1 MFPRS
6 SLLGCISLVVGCA
19 AAQVDDI
26 PDHYDGDDTPTAGT
40 SSDAGTGG
48 KPSTTGGSGSVTAG
62 TAATK
67 AGSSSGGTST
77 GTAGSS
83 SAGSAGKG
91 AGGGSGSG
99 AGGSGGSGGGGGTK
113 PANTNLPFTE
123 DFEDGEANGF
133 IPWNDKNTPGMWAVV
148 ADGAGKIYGPAA
160 APSDLEFAVGG
171 STSWSDVAMSV
182 KVRLKDDN
190 AGAQIVIRFKDPKTY
205 LFVEMAIGKYKLRAR
220 ANGSTTD
227 LISPS
232 PKPTIVAGMW
242 HTVGI
247 TVKGSMATLTLD
259 TMPIGT
265 PVAVNALISNGGVA
279 LGVAEGEVAFDD
291 LKVDAAP

>member
-6 SLLGCISLVVGCA
+6 SLLGCILLFVGCA
-19 AAQVDDI
+19 AEQVDDI
-26 PDHYDGDDTPTAGT
+26 PNDYDGNDTPTAGT
-40 SSDAGTGG
+40 KSEAGSGG
-48 KPSTTGGSGSVTAG
+48 KSSTSGGSGSVTAG
-62 TAATK
+62 TSSTK
-67 AGSSSGGTST
+67 AGTGSGGTGS

-91 AGGGSGSG
+91 AGGGSGSN
-99 AGGSGGSGGGGGTK
+99 AGGSGGSGGGGTK

-133 IPWNDKNTPGMWAVV
+133 IPWNDSNTPGAWAVV
-148 ADGAGKIYGPAA
+148 ADGAGKIYGPSA
-160 APSDLEFAVGG
+160 APGDLEFAVGG
-171 STSWSDVAMSV
+171 STSWTDVAMSV

-205 LFVEMAIGKYKLRAR
+205 LFVEMAVGKYKLRAR

-259 TMPIGT
+259 TTPIGM

-279 LGVAEGEVAFDD
+279 LGVAEGDVAFDD
-291 LKVDAAP
+291 LKVDVAP